1 MDLKRYEK
9 LKKEVDVKSFES
21 KYGVLDK
28 LLHAASF
35 LGNIGSI
42 FFAFFF
48 INELLYNAT
57 NEFAGRVIIL
67 GTATVVSMGI
77 FELLKRYVFRNLS
90 LSILSK
96 QSTAVE
102 LFYNIMFSL
111 VLVCGSF
118 YLSLNGAKE
127 FADKSTA
134 IETQASK
141 DISTQADSIT
151 QAYSKRI
158 DLKSSER
165 QNVVKTRD
173 IYVDKMA
180 SGEAYS
186 SRLKEYNKL
195 INDANAQLEKIDESI
210 LRIENER
217 DDAISAIRLEI
228 SKTTDKQIEQVGN
241 NKIAFLLISSFI
253 ELLILVGVYF
263 HTFYMLK
270 TFNDFKRRL
279 VSSPSYGI
287 YEAYTKLL
295 AILFKNGKVDVEE
308 VLPDDES
315 FIKMAIARDDFE
327 ENEINDFLELCTN
340 LGLTVPYRQ
349 KRIAAKRFDEAKEIL
364 VNYFNF

>member
-9 LKKEVDVKSFES
+9 LKKEVDVKSFEG

-28 LLHAASF
+28 LLHVASF

-57 NEFAGRVIIL
+57 TDFTGRVLIL

-96 QSTAVE
+96 QSNAIE

-111 VLVCGSF
+111 VLVSGSF

-134 IETQASK
+134 IESQASEH
-141 DISTQADSIT
+141 IIAQADSIKLV
-151 QAYSKRI
+151 YSKKI
-158 DLKSSER
+158 DLKTDER
-165 QNVVKTRD
+165 HNVVKTRD
-173 IYVDKMA
+173 IYVNKMA
-180 SGEAYS
+180 SGKAYS

-210 LRIENER
+210 LRIERER
-217 DDAISAIRLEI
+217 DSAISDVRLTI
-228 SKTTDKQIEQVGN
+228 SKNTDKQIQQVGS
-241 NKIAFLLISSFI
+241 NKVAFLLISAFI

-270 TFNDFKRRL
+270 IFNDFKRRL
-279 VSSPSYGI
+279 VTSPSYGI
-287 YEAYTKLL
+287 YESYNKLL

-315 FIKMAIARDDFE
+315 FIKMASARDDFE
-327 ENEINDFLELCTN
+327 EDEIRDFLELCTN

-349 KRIAAKRFDEAKEIL
+349 KRIAAKRFDESKELLI
-364 VNYFNF
+364 NYFNF